1 MSVVS
6 DKSTDDNSCPI
17 FKDLLTV
24 NQPVYVNAHF
34 TSGSSSFYNK
44 SLLDIGSDICL
55 ISHAVLLKNKLVGSM
70 FGEGQNIIGVSNKPI
85 TSLGFIK
92 LNVKFENI
100 IFPDILF
107 DVMEQIPVP
116 ILIGKSLS
124 KKEYQKFTLIGQNQR
139 SVYLKS
145 SELTMTMV
153 FFP

>member
-1 MSVVS
+1 MSVIS

-17 FKDLLTV
+17 FKDLLAV

-85 TSLGFIK
+85 TSLGF
-92 LNVKFENI
+92 LKFENI

-145 SELTMTMV
+145 SELTMNMV
-153 FFP
+153 FSPY

>member
-17 FKDLLTV
+17 FKDLLAV

-70 FGEGQNIIGVSNKPI
+70 FGEGQNIIGS
-85 TSLGFIK
+85 
-92 LNVKFENI
+92 
-100 IFPDILF
+100 
-107 DVMEQIPVP
+107 P
-116 ILIGKSLS
+116 ILKGRSLLQERVSKVHFDWAKS
-124 KKEYQKFTLIGQNQR
+124 E
-139 SVYLKS
+139 VC
-145 SELTMTMV
+145 V
-153 FFP
+153 FRKRGTDHR